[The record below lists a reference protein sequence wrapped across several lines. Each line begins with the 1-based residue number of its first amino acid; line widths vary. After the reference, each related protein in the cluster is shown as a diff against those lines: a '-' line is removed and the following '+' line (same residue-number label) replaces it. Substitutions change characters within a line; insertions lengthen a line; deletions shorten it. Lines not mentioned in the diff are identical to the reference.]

1 MALSILTRVERE
13 IRGGKSHIARARGAI
28 EQAVSTVS
36 PTVAA
41 ILMAVPVVLA
51 ALFYVWTHVASVR
64 LGYEISRAGEA
75 HRALIEEN
83 RALRVEVASLK
94 DPKRLAALATEKYGL
109 APPQPSQIIK
119 RGQP

>member
-1 MALSILTRVERE
+1 MRALNALTDSTGP
-13 IRGGKSHIARARGAI
+13 IKSLRQWIALQKAPAI
-28 EQAVSTVS
+28 IELLKTELDANAYDKIIVFCV
-36 PTVAA
+36 
-41 ILMAVPVVLA
+41 
-51 ALFYVWTHVASVR
+51 
-64 LGYEISRAGEA
+64 

-109 APPQPSQIIK
+109 APPKASQIIK

>member
-1 MALSILTRVERE
+1 MSTSILEHN
-13 IRGGKSHIARARGAI
+13 IRDGKTHFARAKDVVDR
-28 EQAVSTVS
+28 AVGQLS
-36 PTVAA
+36 PTVSA

-109 APPQPSQIIK
+109 APPKPSQIIK

>member
-1 MALSILTRVERE
+1 MAASILTRVERRF
-13 IRGGKSHIARARGAI
+13 RGSKSHVARAKDAL
-28 EQAVSTVS
+28 ESAVGNVS
-36 PTVAA
+36 PTIAA
-41 ILMAVPVVLA
+41 ILMAVPVILA

-75 HRALIEEN
+75 HRSLIEEN

-109 APPQPSQIIK
+109 AAPKPSQIIR